1 MQSYVSDLNYVL
13 PYRNDQGNTPL
24 HLACMRKGN
33 VGIVRELI
41 AAIDSDAGEV
51 NSLLNERY
59 VYSDM
64 ITFFI
69 VLRRWIVST
78 KFQRSYFM
86 LFVTLDF
93 TYI

>member
-51 NSLLNERY
+51 NSLLDERY

-64 ITFFI
+64 ITFFYCI
-69 VLRRWIVST
+69 KKVDC
-78 KFQRSYFM
+78 FY
-86 LFVTLDF
+86 
-93 TYI
+93 